1 MTRAVVIGGGLG
13 GLAAAVRLRARGYDV
28 TLLEAL
34 DSLGGR
40 ARVFHRDGFTFDAG
54 PTVITAP
61 YLFDEL
67 FALVGRDARDYF
79 ELIPVDPFYRILF
92 HEGGSFDFVGDEE
105 RLIEQIEQIS
115 PRDVDG
121 YRRLA
126 ERARAIFDVGYMK
139 LADHPFDRLSTMLK
153 VVPSMIRLE
162 SYRSVHGLVA
172 RYIRDPRL
180 RQVFTFEPLLV
191 GGNPFRTT
199 SIYLLIHWLERQWG
213 VYFAKGG
220 TGAIV
225 QALAR
230 LLDELGVTVE
240 TNAPVERIDVHAG
253 RVTGVVVEG
262 GRRVPGDVVVANAD
276 PSMVYGKLIDAK
288 YRARHDDASLRRV
301 KQSMSLFVG
310 YFGVQQTYPDLAHHT
325 IVLGPRYED
334 LLKDIFERCVLADD
348 FSLYLHAP
356 MRSDASLG
364 PAGHE
369 NFYVLSPVPNNR
381 SGIDWSAR
389 GDEYFDRI
397 LAELE
402 RRVIPGARGKIVTRH
417 MMTPDDFEHTLRSAD
432 GAAFGPEP
440 LLTQSAWFRYHNR
453 SPDVDGLY
461 FVGAG
466 THPGAGVP
474 GVLCSAKI
482 LESLVPIPRRQSSR
496 SNSVGTSSNF
506 LGGRGQSSE
515 IRGLRVKP

>member
-1 MTRAVVIGGGLG
+1 VTHAVVIGGGFG

-34 DSLGGR
+34 DTLGGR
-40 ARVFHRDGFTFDAG
+40 ARVFHRNGFTFDAG

-79 ELIPVDPFYRILF
+79 DLIPVNPFYRILF
-92 HEGGSFDFVGDEE
+92 HDGGSFDFVGDEDG
-105 RLIEQIEQIS
+105 LIEQIGRIS

-126 ERARAIFDVGYMK
+126 ERARAIFDVGYMQ
-139 LADHPFDRLSTMLK
+139 LADQPFDRLSAMLK
-153 VVPSMIRLE
+153 VLPSMIRLE
-162 SYRSVHGLVA
+162 SFRSVHGLVS
-172 RYIRDPRL
+172 RYIRDERL

-213 VYFAKGG
+213 VYFARGG

-225 QALAR
+225 AALAQ
-230 LLDELGVTVE
+230 LLDEIGVDVE
-240 TNAPVERIDVHAG
+240 TSAPVERIGVRDG
-253 RVTGVVVEG
+253 RVTDVVLED
-262 GRRVPGDVVVANAD
+262 GRKIAADVVVANAD
-276 PSMVYGKLIDAK
+276 PSTVYRTLIGPEHRRRHTDA
-288 YRARHDDASLRRV
+288 AVDRV

-310 YFGVQQTYPDLAHHT
+310 YFGVRGTYPELAHHT
-325 IVLGPRYED
+325 IVLGPRYKD
-334 LLKDIFERCVLADD
+334 LLTDIFERRVLADD

-356 MRSDASLG
+356 TRTDAALA
-364 PAGHE
+364 PDGHE
-369 NFYVLSPVPNNR
+369 NFYVLSPVPNTR
-381 SGIDWSAR
+381 SGVDWSAR
-389 GDEYFDRI
+389 GREYFDRI
-397 LAELE
+397 LEELE
-402 RRVIPGARGKIVTRH
+402 RRVIPGVRGRVVTRH
-417 MMTPDDFEHTLRSAD
+417 TMTPDDFEHTLRSAD

-440 LLTQSAWFRYHNR
+440 VLTQSAWFRYHNR
-453 SPDVDGLY
+453 SPDVGGLY

-474 GVLCSAKI
+474 GVLCSARV
-482 LESLVPIPRRQSSR
+482 LDRVVPAPERSR
-496 SNSVGTSSNF
+496 SDRRIA
-506 LGGRGQSSE
+506 LAQAAGRGADAF
-515 IRGLRVKP
+515 RKL

>member
-1 MTRAVVIGGGLG
+1 MDARHVTRAVVIGGGFG
-13 GLAAAVRLRARGYDV
+13 GLAAAVRLRARGYEV

-40 ARVFHRDGFTFDAG
+40 ARVFQHGGFTFDAG

-67 FALVGRDARDYF
+67 FALVGRDSRDYF
-79 ELIPVDPFYRILF
+79 DLVPVDPFYRILF

-105 RLIEQIEQIS
+105 GLIAQIERMS

-121 YRRLA
+121 YRKLA
-126 ERARAIFDVGYMK
+126 AKARAIFDVGYMK
-139 LADHPFDRLSTMLK
+139 LADQPFDRLSAMLK

-172 RYIRDPRL
+172 RHIRDPRL

-225 QALAR
+225 AALGR
-230 LLDELGVTVE
+230 LLEELGVTVE
-240 TNAPVERIDVHAG
+240 TNAPVERIEVNGG
-253 RVTGVVVEG
+253 RVTGVVLED
-262 GRRVPGDVVVANAD
+262 GRHVPADVVVANAD
-276 PSMVYGKLIDAK
+276 PSTVYRRMIDAEH
-288 YRARHDDASLRRV
+288 RPRHNDGSLDRV

-310 YFGVQQTYPDLAHHT
+310 YFGTRRTYPDLAHHT
-325 IVLGPRYED
+325 IVLGPRYEG
-334 LLKDIFERCVLADD
+334 LLKDIFERRVLADD

-356 MRSDASLG
+356 TRTDASLA
-364 PAGHE
+364 PEGHE

-381 SGIDWSAR
+381 SGVDWSER
-389 GDEYFDRI
+389 SREYFDRL

-402 RRVIPGARGKIVTRH
+402 RRVIPDARANIVTRAAF
-417 MMTPDDFEHTLRSAD
+417 TPDDFEHTLRSVD

-474 GVLCSAKI
+474 GVLCSAKV
-482 LESLVPIPRRQSSR
+482 LDRVVPNPEIEKRTPPLRATRSGSSR
-496 SNSVGTSSNF
+496 
-506 LGGRGQSSE
+506 RE
-515 IRGLRVKP
+515 RVS

>member
-1 MTRAVVIGGGLG
+1 VTRAVVIGGGFG

-34 DSLGGR
+34 DQLGGR
-40 ARVFHRDGFTFDAG
+40 ARVFRRGGFTFDAG

-92 HEGGSFDFVGDEE
+92 HDGGSFDFVGDEA
-105 RLIEQIEQIS
+105 RLIEQIERLS

-121 YRRLA
+121 YRKLA
-126 ERARAIFDVGYMK
+126 ERAKQIFDVGYMK
-139 LADHPFDRLSTMLK
+139 LADQPFDRLSAMLK
-153 VVPSMIRLE
+153 VVPSMVRLE
-162 SYRSVHGLVA
+162 SFRSVHGLVS
-172 RYIRDPRL
+172 RYIRDERL

-213 VYFAKGG
+213 VYFARGG

-225 QALAR
+225 AALAQ
-230 LLDELGVTVE
+230 LLDEIGVAVE
-240 TNAPVERIDVHAG
+240 LNAPVERIDVNGG
-253 RVTGVVVEG
+253 RVTGVVLEG
-262 GRRVPGDVVVANAD
+262 GRHVPADVVVANAD
-276 PSMVYGKLIDAK
+276 PSSVYRRLIAPDH
-288 YRARHDDASLRRV
+288 RVRHTDASVDRV

-325 IVLGPRYED
+325 IVLGPRYKD
-334 LLKDIFERCVLADD
+334 LLTDIFEQKILADD

-356 MRSDASLG
+356 TRSDASLA
-364 PAGHE
+364 PEGHE

-381 SGIDWSAR
+381 SGVDWSSR
-389 GDEYFDRI
+389 SREYFDRI
-397 LAELE
+397 LEELE
-402 RRVIPGARGKIVTRH
+402 RRVIPGARSKIVMRH
-417 MMTPDDFEHTLRSAD
+417 AMTPDDFEHTLRSAD

-440 LLTQSAWFRYHNR
+440 VLSQSAWFRYHNR

-474 GVLCSAKI
+474 GVLCSAKV
-482 LESLVPIPRRQSSR
+482 LDRVVPAPERPRGERRFALPQP
-496 SNSVGTSSNF
+496 VGSGADAF
-506 LGGRGQSSE
+506 RKL
-515 IRGLRVKP
+515 